1 MFVVIL
7 KKHSIRY
14 LVVVFLCHKPQLMKP
29 FALSIFLFVQ
39 FFVGSRSFAQTKGV
53 LLDKNTHQPIPFV
66 CICAKNGS
74 NVSGTMSDENG
85 RFEINFQFNSLIF
98 SHVYY
103 VKTEIDRKDVRET
116 IYLSPKDIVLS
127 EVVITSEPPK
137 WINSVLKE
145 VIKRKAIHYQ
155 STDLQFA
162 YDYETNRLSDTSGY
176 TFHSRG
182 DVLIP
187 APNKMQLIR
196 LHASEN
202 TVKSK
207 DKKALADF
215 GSCGD
220 ILYDDFISNFNSGFL
235 KKYTFNQNKLFK
247 TDDPNLV
254 QLQFNGKE
262 YKDDEGYMVVD
273 TLNKVILEYERKKG
287 TNCNFKTQVP
297 TAVRALFTMAASLKY
312 DNWNTQI
319 HVKYVKT
326 GNSYLFSKGDY
337 KFYIKNSFV
346 EKKRKISVFW
356 SAESSIKLSKAV
368 TGYHADWLLLSRPWH
383 MTMGG
388 PTKEDKKINEALL
401 NVPRKFEDF

>member
-1 MFVVIL
+1 
-7 KKHSIRY
+7 
-14 LVVVFLCHKPQLMKP
+14 MKP

-103 VKTEIDRKDVRET
+103 VKTEIDRKDIRET
-116 IYLSPKDIVLS
+116 IYLFPKDIVLS
-127 EVVITSEPPK
+127 EVVITGEPPK

-145 VIKRKAIHYQ
+145 VIKRKAMHYQ

-162 YDYETNRLSDTSGY
+162 YDYEANRLSDTSGY
-176 TFHSRG
+176 AFHSRG

-187 APNKMQLIR
+187 APNKKQLIH
-196 LHASEN
+196 LHADDN
-202 TVKSK
+202 TIKSK
-207 DKKALADF
+207 DKKAQADF
-215 GSCGD
+215 TSYKNV
-220 ILYDDFISNFNSGFL
+220 LYDDFISNLNPEFL
-235 KKYTFNQNKLFK
+235 KEHTFNQNKLFK

-254 QLQFNGKE
+254 QLQFNGVE

-273 TLNKVILEYERKKG
+273 TLKKVILEYERKKG
-287 TNCNFKTQVP
+287 TNCNIKTETSAP
-297 TAVRALFTMAASLKY
+297 VRALITMFYSLKY
-312 DNWNTQI
+312 NNWNTQI
-319 HVKYVKT
+319 HVKYEKI
-326 GNSYLFSKGDY
+326 GNSYLFSSGDY
-337 KFYIKNSFV
+337 KFYMKHTSIQ
-346 EKKRKISVFW
+346 KKKKMSGFW
-356 SAESSIKLSKAV
+356 SIEASIKLKMETTTNQAN
-368 TGYHADWLLLSRPWH
+368 WLVLPRPWY
-383 MTMGG
+383 MKVVE
-388 PTKEDKKINEALL
+388 TKEERLKEEALC